1 MSLLFQI
8 FVHTPLWVWLVLV
21 LVLGLGL
28 LGLRPR
34 TLPPWRL
41 GILPLVGIGTSVSG
55 IVQSPR
61 PSLAFAA
68 WFVALLAGLPL
79 GHAAGRRRPARLLED
94 GRLAVAGGWFMLL
107 FGLSIFAVR
116 YTLGVLFGIAPVLK
130 AEPAWIGL
138 AAGIGGVIA
147 GIGIG
152 WLAGLL
158 RQVRRSPA
166 AVG

>member
-8 FVHTPLWVWLVLV
+8 IVHTPLWVWALFAFI
-21 LVLGLGL
+21 LGLGVV
-28 LGLRPR
+28 GLRPR
-34 TLPPWRL
+34 TMPPWRL
-41 GILPLVGIGTSVSG
+41 AILPLVGIGTSLSG

-61 PSLAFAA
+61 PTLAFAA
-68 WFVALLAGLPL
+68 WFIALLAALPL
-79 GHAAGRRRPARLLED
+79 GHAAGRRRPARLLDD

-107 FGLSIFAVR
+107 FGVSIFAVR
-116 YTLGVLFGIAPVLK
+116 YALGVLFGVAPALK
-130 AEPAWIGL
+130 AEPVWIGL
-138 AAGIGGVIA
+138 SAGAGGVIA

-158 RQVRRSPA
+158 LQVRRSPA